1 VLIPS
6 ALLPLP
12 LPWALIPSVRLP
24 PRPQLQ
30 PLQRWVLNPS
40 VPHPPPLLRP
50 EPHRPAPPIPSVL
63 RQPPHQPTDVLLRSS
78 FFTLLTP
85 MTKVLFILS
94 AVVILVASFFA
105 YQNGREFAA
114 VRLSVAGIN
123 SQITKEQTA
132 DKKIIGEVNQ
142 LVADIGRVQGEL
154 DIEAE
159 KLKAHK
165 NKLSQAES
173 EATRTQEELDEKV
186 KKQQKLVVDL
196 EKLPKDVKPE
206 TITEDIARMKKE
218 KLEFE
223 AQAEAKKK
231 ETVAELEKVAVVQN
245 RLAEVVRKIEER
257 RKNFDRNSLTSR
269 VLAVNHDWG
278 FVVIDAGK
286 STGLTQDTKLIVTRG
301 SLTVGKISVM
311 NVEGTRSMAAI
322 VPDAVI
328 NGMTIMP
335 GDRVILENLL
345 QN

>member
-1 VLIPS
+1 
-6 ALLPLP
+6 
-12 LPWALIPSVRLP
+12 
-24 PRPQLQ
+24 
-30 PLQRWVLNPS
+30 
-40 VPHPPPLLRP
+40 
-50 EPHRPAPPIPSVL
+50 
-63 RQPPHQPTDVLLRSS
+63 
-78 FFTLLTP
+78 

-154 DIEAE
+154 DIEGE

-173 EATRTQEELDEKV
+173 ETTRTQEELDAKV
-186 KKQQKLVVDL
+186 KRQQKLVVDL

>member
-1 VLIPS
+1 
-6 ALLPLP
+6 
-12 LPWALIPSVRLP
+12 
-24 PRPQLQ
+24 
-30 PLQRWVLNPS
+30 
-40 VPHPPPLLRP
+40 
-50 EPHRPAPPIPSVL
+50 
-63 RQPPHQPTDVLLRSS
+63 
-78 FFTLLTP
+78 
-85 MTKVLFILS
+85 MTKILFILS

-173 EATRTQEELDEKV
+173 EATRTQEELDAKV
-186 KKQQKLVVDL
+186 KRQQKLVVDL

-311 NVEGTRSMAAI
+311 NVEGT
-322 VPDAVI
+322 
-328 NGMTIMP
+328 
-335 GDRVILENLL
+335 
-345 QN
+345 